1 MKKFIPVVAI
11 MFFLGFVVF
20 ASPAMAGDTVLGQ
33 QIKDSGNSSINN
45 SGNINGGV
53 HANGGNV
60 GNISAGN
67 LTNVGNTEF
76 HYGAVQG
83 GSVKDSLNNNL
94 NGNLNGNLNHSGNSF
109 NVNNNVNKIEEGAV
123 KNFNVNKQGQLQGQ
137 LQGQAQKQ
145 KQGQSQEANN
155 TQAQS
160 QDAHNSQSQSAN
172 NEGNNQSVSMDTPRD
187 FMIAPGV
194 SYPGMPSY
202 YGNATQ
208 NANVQSVKF
217 IIMYKSTFTRG
228 ELCEMLGQKVA
239 EGKDA
244 SDAITIVIAPPAR
257 EAVAQRGLVTMKA
270 KNTETGTKFVLF
282 KAALSAMNMGGNV
295 FFITAE
301 GAGTKLHSFGWG
313 IGLAYSHATMNT
325 AGDASGVASGGMG
338 VSGGTAGYGSLPW
351 VQGIALHTK

>member
-20 ASPAMAGDTVLGQ
+20 ASPAFAFLNGGDT
-33 QIKDSGNSSINN
+33 IY
-45 SGNINGGV
+45 NGG
-53 HANGGNV
+53 NGGQGGNV
-60 GNISAGN
+60 GNIT
-67 LTNVGNTEF
+67 TN
-76 HYGAVQG
+76 G
-83 GSVKDSLNNNL
+83 GDGGQVLQ
-94 NGNLNGNLNHSGNSF
+94 SGNSRIEKGA
-109 NVNNNVNKIEEGAV
+109 VNFHPTVKGGKATIEEGAV